1 MVRPRIEAVATT
13 SGDTVTER
21 LVDEAVTEG
30 VLPESVLH
38 YVLRTRESVVLD
50 DAAAQ
55 SPYGVDS
62 YSRV

>member
-1 MVRPRIEAVATT
+1 M
-13 SGDTVTER
+13 TER